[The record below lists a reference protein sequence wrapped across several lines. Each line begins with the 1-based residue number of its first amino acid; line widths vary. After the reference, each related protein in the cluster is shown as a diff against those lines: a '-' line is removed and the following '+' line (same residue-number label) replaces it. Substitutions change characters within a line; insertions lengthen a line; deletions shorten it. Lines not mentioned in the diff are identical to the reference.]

1 MRNNDSKQPAC
12 GFDCF
17 KFQFHRGRAAT
28 FATKSARSC
37 RDLSAGQCT
46 NPRSNVPIEGSSETR
61 LTGFAT
67 DSILTGERNAPL
79 FEPAKDEEVLTA
91 LVAALTRAFDDGSP
105 VSGQSLERRRDIAVA
120 ALRRIRSFRRRR
132 VPNDDRSSCIRDLA
146 KGLINYLEAK
156 PDLVGPLMK
165 DYQFVA
171 SQLLD
176 AYQTV
181 VTLDVSSRGESG

>member
-1 MRNNDSKQPAC
+1 MRHAVLRRATRTGSTFTRTWFRIRAVIRLRARRWSTISMSRGTNPGPAPI
-12 GFDCF
+12 
-17 KFQFHRGRAAT
+17 
-28 FATKSARSC
+28 KSASSSLKATAS
-37 RDLSAGQCT
+37 LS
-46 NPRSNVPIEGSSETR
+46 
-61 LTGFAT
+61 
-67 DSILTGERNAPL
+67 
-79 FEPAKDEEVLTA
+79 
-91 LVAALTRAFDDGSP
+91 ALTRAFDDGSP

-146 KGLINYLEAK
+146 KGLVNYLEAE

-171 SQLLD
+171 SRLLD